1 MKPLNNPLS
10 LPSPR
15 VAGRGVHCRAPEGF
29 TLVELMI
36 VVIIIGIMSAAIVAD
51 MHGALADAL
60 LRSTSRQL
68 ISAFNSASSRA
79 AALNSRQR
87 VRFDQ
92 NAPRFFL
99 ESPHFHGAV
108 FMPDSEESLDP
119 RVSVVLREPE
129 LDSAEEAAEEP
140 AEDFAEE
147 EAIPDPGQREAVVFY
162 PDGTADGK
170 EIVLTDKD
178 GFHRV
183 LRINPITARIELIE
197 KERP

>member
-1 MKPLNNPLS
+1 MNLS
-10 LPSPR
+10 RQPD
-15 VAGRGVHCRAPEGF
+15 RARRGF
-29 TLVELMI
+29 TLVELMV
-36 VVIIIGIMSAAIVAD
+36 VVIIIGIMSAAMVAD

-87 VRFDQ
+87 VRFDP
-92 NAPRFFL
+92 AEPRFFL
-99 ESPHFHGAV
+99 ESPQLHGPA
-108 FMPDSEESLDP
+108 FMPDSQERLDP
-119 RVSVVLREPE
+119 RVSILVREAEME
-129 LDSAEEAAEEP
+129 LGDASAAEPAEDSAEE
-140 AEDFAEE
+140 
-147 EAIPDPGQREAVVFY
+147 EAMPDPAQREAVVFY

-178 GFHRV
+178 GFRLI
-183 LRINPITARIELIE
+183 LRINPITARVELLE

>member
-1 MKPLNNPLS
+1 M
-10 LPSPR
+10 
-15 VAGRGVHCRAPEGF
+15 V
-29 TLVELMI
+29 
-36 VVIIIGIMSAAIVAD
+36 VVIIIGIMSAAIIAD

-68 ISAFNSASSRA
+68 ISAFTSANSRA
-79 AALNSRQR
+79 VSLNSRQR
-87 VRFDQ
+87 IRFDQ

-108 FMPDSEESLDP
+108 FMPDSEERLDP
-119 RVSVVLREPE
+119 RVSILVREPE
-129 LDSAEEAAEEP
+129 MEPGEETGEEP
-140 AEDFAEE
+140 AEDPTEE
-147 EAIPDPGQREAVVFY
+147 EGMPDPAQREAVVFY

-178 GFHRV
+178 GFHQI
-183 LRINPITARIELIE
+183 LRINPITARVELME

>member
-1 MKPLNNPLS
+1 MNLS
-10 LPSPR
+10 R
-15 VAGRGVHCRAPEGF
+15 QHGRAAGGF

-79 AALNSRQR
+79 VALNYRQR

-92 NAPRFFL
+92 NAPRFFV
-99 ESPHFHGAV
+99 EKPDPRGAA
-108 FMPDSEESLDP
+108 FLPDSEESLDP
-119 RVSVVLREPE
+119 RISIVLREPE
-129 LDSAEEAAEEP
+129 MESVEDAVEDSAEAEGMPDP
-140 AEDFAEE
+140 ALR
-147 EAIPDPGQREAVVFY
+147 EAIVFY

-178 GFHRV
+178 GFHQI
-183 LRINPITARIELIE
+183 LRINPITARVELME